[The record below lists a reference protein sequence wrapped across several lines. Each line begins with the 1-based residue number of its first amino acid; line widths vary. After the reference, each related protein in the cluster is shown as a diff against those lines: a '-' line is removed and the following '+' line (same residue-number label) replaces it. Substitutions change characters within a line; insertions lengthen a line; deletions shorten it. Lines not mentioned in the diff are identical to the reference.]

1 MRRLTRTL
9 TKTSCKAKIAFNTVL
24 GKVYEDVSFPLKQKA
39 VFAQDPNCPAD
50 NDPEGKAK
58 YWYYDSNETSLYLK
72 HGSARQSYYLAG
84 DGINEA
90 SHNRDAGN
98 KTDNMGYGS
107 SRLTKQL
114 PAVPPNTT
122 TALAPSCNLT
132 LRLQRTAMLL

>member
-1 MRRLTRTL
+1 MRRLTHTL
-9 TKTSCKAKIAFNTVL
+9 TKTSCKGKNAFNTVL

-39 VFAQDPNCPAD
+39 VFAQDPNRPDD

-72 HGSARQSYYLAG
+72 QGSARQSYYLVG

-98 KTDNMGYGS
+98 KTDNMGYGFF
-107 SRLTKQL
+107 
-114 PAVPPNTT
+114 PFNEAVTGTPPIPT

-132 LRLQRTAMLL
+132 LRLQKTAK